1 MSEGL
6 TVSPSGVKPAAIAPE
21 ETRTTPV
28 PLSLR
33 SSATPSHSDSSRSS
47 SGSPVAPTR
56 EAVPTFTTTRSPE
69 TISGLVTLNLFLGL
83 ELEGDVADPYL
94 VTLTRARFLQDPLD
108 AHRDQLALQTA
119 DSLIVG

>member
-6 TVSPSGVKPAAIAPE
+6 TDSPRGLKPAAIAPE
-21 ETRTTPV
+21 QTRTTPA

-33 SSATPSHSDSSRSS
+33 SSATPSPGGRSRSS
-47 SGSPVAPTR
+47 SGSPVGPTR

-83 ELEGDVADPYL
+83 ELEGHVANPYL
-94 VTLTRARFLQDPLD
+94 VTLTRTRFLQAPL
-108 AHRDQLALQTA
+108 APH
-119 DSLIVG
+119 